1 MRITSVSVC
10 NLARTC
16 YETTTVT
23 QIAICKNEWTQEYLR
38 YVMHYVNT
46 VLIDN
51 NTCIMCYC

>member
-1 MRITSVSVC
+1 MRITDVTVC

-51 NTCIMCYC
+51 NTCIMC